1 MKIIS
6 INFDQ
11 IVREL
16 PEFTKPKS
24 SYNLIIESFI
34 DVDLTYKFRLYYYR

>member
-6 INFDQ
+6 IIFNQ
-11 IVREL
+11 IVKEL
-16 PEFTKPKS
+16 PEFTKAKF